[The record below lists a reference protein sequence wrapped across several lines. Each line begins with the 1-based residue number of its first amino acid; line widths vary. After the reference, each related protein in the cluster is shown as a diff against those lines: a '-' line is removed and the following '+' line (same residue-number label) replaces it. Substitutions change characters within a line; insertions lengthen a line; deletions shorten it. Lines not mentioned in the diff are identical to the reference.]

1 MPVEF
6 LSDEEAAALG
16 CYAGLPSRAELD
28 RMFYLDDADLKLV
41 AKRRGDHMRL
51 GFSLQLAT
59 VRYLGTFLADPLDV
73 PPLVIEHL
81 AGHLGIEDSSCVKRY
96 TERPHTP
103 LEHRDFADGV
113 KWLRSNAVLLPGVTT
128 IARLVSRVRD
138 EALDDQYAT
147 LTALPDA
154 HQAARLESAV
164 TVPDGAGYS
173 ELETW
178 RRGPAKPTGRGLER
192 SLNRTAEI
200 GGIGIGKLDLEAH
213 VPRRR
218 ITDLARHGMTA
229 RAQALR
235 RHGDPRRLATLV
247 ATVAYLEARSVDD
260 CLELLDLLVTTE
272 LIGKAESAT
281 DKERARRH
289 PDLARHSSRLA
300 AAVKVLLEATDV
312 GGELTLGQVW
322 ESIDAVMPRRQLRES
337 VNAVADMVPPPGLD
351 ADAETRER
359 LIERIAMV
367 TPFLKLLTE
376 VITFGAAPEGEPA
389 LAAMRALPRL
399 LDRRTK
405 ITAADI
411 DHDLL
416 AGSWKALV
424 LPKDGGVDRSAWV
437 FCVLAVFRRHLKRRE
452 IYAEASTRWRDP
464 RAQLRPGLPR
474 PRRGRRP
481 ALPIRPRAPQCGR
494 QLHLLPPRPR
504 RGRHPPAARPRRPRR

>member
-6 LSDEEAAALG
+6 LSDEEAAVFG

-28 RMFYLDDADLKLV
+28 RMFYLDDMDLRLV

-51 GFSLQLAT
+51 GFALQLAT
-59 VRYLGTFLADPLDV
+59 VRYLGTFLTDPLDV
-73 PPLVIEHL
+73 PPLVTEHL
-81 AGHLGIEDSSCVKRY
+81 AKQLGIEDPSCVKRY

-103 LEHRDFADGV
+103 LEHREEIKAAGGLREFAEAEDEFAAWVRARAWNTGDGSKSIFGDGV

-128 IARLVSRVRD
+128 VARLVSRVRD

-147 LTALPDA
+147 LAALPDP

-164 TVPDGAGYS
+164 TVPEGARYS

-178 RRGPAKPTGRGLER
+178 RKGPAKPTGRGLER

-200 GGIGIGKLDLEAH
+200 GGVGIGKLDLEAH

-235 RHGDPRRLATLV
+235 RHGDTRRLATLV
-247 ATVAYLEARSVDD
+247 ATVAHLEARSVDD

-272 LIGKAESAT
+272 LLGKAERAT

-300 AAVKVLLEATDV
+300 AAVEVLLEVTDA
-312 GGELTLGQVW
+312 GGELTIGQVW
-322 ESIDAVMPRRQLRES
+322 ESIDAVVPRSQLRES
-337 VNAVADMVPPPGLD
+337 VDAVADLVPPPGLD
-351 ADAETRER
+351 ADAETRARLTER
-359 LIERIAMV
+359 TAMV

-389 LAAMRALPRL
+389 LAAMKALPRL

-405 ITAADI
+405 IT
-411 DHDLL
+411 
-416 AGSWKALV
+416 
-424 LPKDGGVDRSAWV
+424 
-437 FCVLAVFRRHLKRRE
+437 
-452 IYAEASTRWRDP
+452 EA
-464 RAQLRPGLPR
+464 
-474 PRRGRRP
+474 
-481 ALPIRPRAPQCGR
+481 
-494 QLHLLPPRPR
+494 
-504 RGRHPPAARPRRPRR
+504 